1 MPPPPVAARSSRELR
16 KFGLTVG
23 GVFLLLAAISWYRG
37 HVIPPRIMAALGVAL
52 FVPGLLVPSVLRPV
66 ERGWMRMAAVMGHVN
81 TRIILGVLFYV
92 VFTPVGFVLRRF
104 RDPMTRRM
112 DGGESSHWIK
122 REQQP
127 VELQRYQQQF

>member
-1 MPPPPVAARSSRELR
+1 MPPPPVPARSPRELR

-23 GVFLLLAAISWYRG
+23 GVFLLLGTVSWYRG
-37 HVIPPRIMAALGVAL
+37 HLMPPRIMWTLGAALFL
-52 FVPGLLVPSVLRPV
+52 PGLLVPSLLGPV

-104 RDPMTRRM
+104 RDPMTRRI
-112 DGGESSHWIK
+112 DGPETSHWIK
-122 REQQP
+122 RERRP

>member
-1 MPPPPVAARSSRELR
+1 MAPPPAAARSPRELR

-23 GVFLLLAAISWYRG
+23 GVFLLLATVSWYRG
-37 HVIPPRIMAALGVAL
+37 HVIPPRVMWTLGAALV
-52 FVPGLLVPSVLRPV
+52 VPGLLVPSALAPV
-66 ERGWMRMAAVMGHVN
+66 ERGWMRMAAVLGHVN

-112 DGGESSHWIK
+112 DDGESSHWVK
-122 REQQP
+122 REQHP
-127 VELQRYQQQF
+127 VELSRYQQQF

>member
-1 MPPPPVAARSSRELR
+1 MPPPPIVARSPRELR

-23 GVFLLLAAISWYRG
+23 GVFLLLATLSWYRG
-37 HVIPPRIMAALGVAL
+37 HVLPPRIMGALGVAL
-52 FVPGLLVPSVLRPV
+52 FVPGLLVPSLLGPV
-66 ERGWMRMAAVMGHVN
+66 ERGWMRMAMVMGHVN
-81 TRIILGVLFYV
+81 TRIILGVLYYV

-104 RDPMTRRM
+104 RDPMNRRM

-122 REQQP
+122 KERQP